1 MMRHTPCLRIRL
13 DPSEQTRRWAA
24 VTFLGRSSVDRL
36 SYPQPW
42 RTSPYWEAPAVK
54 RQGCVPLLRESWNQL
69 KPWCSLALEHVL
81 SGFKWAI
88 AFKANQI
95 VPRKRYTV
103 INLPEPKQNMDN
115 FPEVNV
121 HRKFQTHV
129 CIIPLIKWCML
140 STSFYP

>member
-1 MMRHTPCLRIRL
+1 MRHVPCVRRWL
-13 DPSEQTRRWAA
+13 DPSEQTRCWAA
-24 VTFLGRSSVDRL
+24 VTFLGRSSEGKL
-36 SYPQPW
+36 PCPQPW
-42 RTSPYWEAPAVK
+42 RTSAYREAPDGK
-54 RQGCVPLLRESWNQL
+54 KQGCVHLLNEIWNQL

-81 SGFKWAI
+81 SGLKLAI

-95 VPRKRYTV
+95 VPRKRYTDT
-103 INLPEPKQNMDN
+103 NLPESKQNMDN
-115 FPEVNV
+115 LPEVNI